1 MMVQEWII
9 ELDENDNEVS
19 RQFIRVADLK
29 TIIDEYEHTP
39 QRYAVALASLEAG
52 QDFLLWD
59 DEGSFV
65 CSDFVS
71 LLKPLGGIG
80 S

>member
-39 QRYAVALASLEAG
+39 QR
-52 QDFLLWD
+52 
-59 DEGSFV
+59 
-65 CSDFVS
+65 
-71 LLKPLGGIG
+71 
-80 S
+80 